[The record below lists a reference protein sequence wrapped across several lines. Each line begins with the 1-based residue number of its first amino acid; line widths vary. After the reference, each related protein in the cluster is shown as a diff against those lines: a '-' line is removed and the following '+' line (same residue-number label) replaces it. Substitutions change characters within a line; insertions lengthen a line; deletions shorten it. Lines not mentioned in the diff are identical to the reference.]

1 MANLFDRID
10 PQRDPRNRRP
20 VLPDGQPMPTLE
32 DYQRLAQSYADLR
45 LRFIEQTKAV
55 DERAN
60 ELAVKNNEL
69 TVKNEV
75 LQRQTADV
83 RQLENAKNQLESELL
98 FTKAA
103 LQQAKKQQEQEEE
116 GNWQA
121 RYQQL
126 QVETQAEL
134 DNLRKRWEQR
144 FVAESTEARHRIL
157 LDMLPLAD
165 HLDLALQHANVD
177 DNTRSFITNIEATRR
192 AFMERLKRYG
202 VEPMDAL
209 GKRFD
214 PNVHE
219 AVAHI
224 VDEQTPPD
232 HVAQVLQAGYVD
244 GGKLLRPARVVVRK
258 A

>member
-1 MANLFDRID
+1 MSNIFNLMD

-20 VLPDGQPMPTLE
+20 TMPDGQPLPTLE

-45 LRFIEQTKAV
+45 LRFIEQTKAL
-55 DERAN
+55 DE
-60 ELAVKNNEL
+60 KNNEL
-69 TVKNEV
+69 NVKNEV

-83 RQLENAKNQLESELL
+83 RQLENAKGQLESELL

-103 LQQAKKQQEQEEE
+103 LQQAQKQQEQIAEQ
-116 GNWQA
+116 NWQE
-121 RYQQL
+121 RFQQL
-126 QVETQAEL
+126 QAETQAEI

-165 HLDLALQHANVD
+165 HLDLALQHATAGD
-177 DNTRSFITNIEATRR
+177 DNARSFVTNIEATRR
-192 AFMERLKRYG
+192 AFMETLKRYG
-202 VEPMDAL
+202 VEPMDAQ

-224 VDEQTPPD
+224 EDAETPPD
-232 HVAQVLQAGYVD
+232 HVVQVLQAGYVD
-244 GGKLLRPARVVVRK
+244 GG
-258 A
+258 

>member
-1 MANLFDRID
+1 MSNLFNLID

-20 VLPDGQPMPTLE
+20 TMPDGQPLPTLE

-45 LRFIEQTKAV
+45 LRFIEQTKAL
-55 DERAN
+55 DERA
-60 ELAVKNNEL
+60 NEL

-83 RQLENAKNQLESELL
+83 RQLEEVKSQLESELL

-103 LQQAKKQQEQEEE
+103 LQQAKKQHEQEDED
-116 GNWQA
+116 NWQE
-121 RYQQL
+121 RFQQL
-126 QVETQAEL
+126 QAETQAEL

-157 LDMLPLAD
+157 SDMLPLAD
-165 HLDLALQHANVD
+165 HLDLALQHATAGD
-177 DNTRSFITNIEATRR
+177 DNARSFVTNIEATRR
-192 AFMERLKRYG
+192 AFMDTLKRYG
-202 VEPMDAL
+202 VEPMDAQ

-214 PNVHE
+214 PNLHE
-219 AVAHI
+219 AIAH
-224 VDEQTPPD
+224 VDDAQTPPD
-232 HVAQVLQAGYVD
+232 HIVQVVQAGYVD

-258 A
+258 P

>member
-1 MANLFDRID
+1 MSNLFNLID

-20 VLPDGQPMPTLE
+20 TLPDGQPLPTLE

-45 LRFIEQTKAV
+45 LRFIEQTKAL
-55 DERAN
+55 DEK
-60 ELAVKNNEL
+60 LNEL

-83 RQLENAKNQLESELL
+83 RQLENAKGQLEAELL

-103 LQQAKKQQEQEEE
+103 LQQAQKQPEPVPEA
-116 GNWQA
+116 NWQE

-126 QVETQAEL
+126 QSDMQAEI
-134 DNLRKRWEQR
+134 DNLRRRWEQR

-165 HLDLALQHANVD
+165 HLDLALQHAAAGD
-177 DNTRSFITNIEATRR
+177 DNARSFVANIEATRR
-192 AFMERLKRYG
+192 AFVETLKRYG
-202 VEPMDAL
+202 VEQMDAQ

-214 PNVHE
+214 PNLHE
-219 AVAHI
+219 AIAHI
-224 VDEQTPPD
+224 DDAQTPPD
-232 HVAQVLQAGYVD
+232 HIVQVVQAGYVNN
-244 GGKLLRPARVVVRK
+244 GKLLRPARVILRK

>member
-1 MANLFDRID
+1 MSNLFDLID

-20 VLPDGQPMPTLE
+20 TLPDGQPLPTLE

-45 LRFIEQTKAV
+45 LRFIEQTKAL
-55 DERAN
+55 DEKTN
-60 ELAVKNNEL
+60 DL

-83 RQLENAKNQLESELL
+83 RQLENAKSQLEAELL
-98 FTKAA
+98 FVKAA
-103 LQQAKKQQEQEEE
+103 VQQGQKQQEQAAES
-116 GNWQA
+116 NWQE

-126 QVETQAEL
+126 QAETQAEI

-165 HLDLALQHANVD
+165 HLDLALQHANAGD
-177 DNTRSFITNIEATRR
+177 DNARSFVANIEATRR
-192 AFMERLKRYG
+192 AFMETLKRYG
-202 VEPMDAL
+202 VEQMVAQ
-209 GKRFD
+209 GQRFD
-214 PNVHE
+214 PNRHE
-219 AVAHI
+219 AIAHVDDPETQPDHI
-224 VDEQTPPD
+224 V
-232 HVAQVLQAGYVD
+232 QVVQAGYVD
-244 GGKLLRPARVVVRK
+244 QGKLLRPARVIVRQ